1 MTEPKHLFIPGPT
14 NIPDRVRRAMNLAM
28 EDIRAPDFPEL
39 TKPLFRDLKTLFKSE
54 TGEIFLFPSSGT
66 GAWEAAL
73 TNTLSPGDRVIVASF
88 GQFSM
93 LWAKMC
99 RDLGFETEEWEI
111 PWGEAFPLE
120 RLEERLAQPDAAG
133 IKAVLVCQNET
144 ATGVAS
150 DVAGVRRILDAA
162 DHPALLMVDGIS
174 SIACIEFRMD
184 EWGVDLAIAGSQK
197 GLMLPTGLSVVCASR
212 KALAAS
218 ETAKCRRSY
227 FDFAWHAGANK
238 DGYFP
243 YTPATQLLRGLRVSL
258 DILAEE
264 GIENVWAR
272 HNRLAEGVRRAVRAW
287 GLDICAAR
295 AGNRIGHGDGGRRS
309 GRDRQRRCR
318 PHRLSQI
325 QHFLRRRPV
334 QGGRPGVPH
343 WASGRAGRG
352 ENPVRNR
359 RGRNRHARLR
369 HRSAGRVR
377 RRRGH
382 RLLPRNRARRPGR
395 RRRIGHP

>member
-162 DHPALLMVDGIS
+162 GHPALLMVDGIS

-295 AGNRIGHGDGGRRS
+295 PEIASDTVTAVVVPEGIDSADVVRTAYHKYNTSFGVGLSKVAGRVFRIGHLGALDEVKILS
-309 GRDRQRRCR
+309 GIAAAEITLRDC
-318 PHRLSQI
+318 
-325 QHFLRRRPV
+325 
-334 QGGRPGVPH
+334 GVGLQ
-343 WASGRAGRG
+343 AGSGVGAAIDYYRETAPAALAAAA
-352 ENPVRNR
+352 E
-359 RGRNRHARLR
+359 
-369 HRSAGRVR
+369 
-377 RRRGH
+377 
-382 RLLPRNRARRPGR
+382 
-395 RRRIGHP
+395 

>member
-99 RDLGFETEEWEI
+99 RDLGFETEEWET

-212 KALAAS
+212 KAMAAG

-272 HNRLAEGVRRAVRAW
+272 HSRLAEGVRRAVRAW
-287 GLDICAAR
+287 GLEICAAR
-295 AGNRIGHGDGGRRS
+295 PEIASDTVTAVIVPEGIDSADIVRTAYHRYNTSFGVGLSKVAGRVFRIGHLGALDEVKILS
-309 GRDRQRRCR
+309 GIAAAEIALRDC
-318 PHRLSQI
+318 
-325 QHFLRRRPV
+325 
-334 QGGRPGVPH
+334 GVGLQ
-343 WASGRAGRG
+343 AGSGVGAAIDYYRETAPAALAAAA
-352 ENPVRNR
+352 E
-359 RGRNRHARLR
+359 
-369 HRSAGRVR
+369 
-377 RRRGH
+377 
-382 RLLPRNRARRPGR
+382 
-395 RRRIGHP
+395 

>member
-39 TKPLFRDLKTLFKSE
+39 TKPLFQDLKTLFKSQ

-73 TNTLSPGDRVIVASF
+73 TNTLSPGDRVIVASY

-99 RDLGFETEEWEI
+99 RDLGFETEEWET
-111 PWGEAFPLE
+111 PWGEAFPLD
-120 RLEERLAQPDAAG
+120 RLEERLTQPDAAK

-184 EWGVDLAIAGSQK
+184 DWGVDLAIAGSQK

-212 KALAAS
+212 KAMVAS
-218 ETAKCRRSY
+218 ETAQCRRSY

-238 DGYFP
+238 DGFFP

-264 GIENVWAR
+264 GIENVWTR

-287 GLDICAAR
+287 GLDCCATRPEIASDTVTAVVVPEGIDSADVVR
-295 AGNRIGHGDGGRRS
+295 TAYHKYNTSFGVGLTKVAGQVFRIGHLGALDEVKLLS
-309 GRDRQRRCR
+309 GIAAAEIAMRDCGIDLQAG
-318 PHRLSQI
+318 S
-325 QHFLRRRPV
+325 
-334 QGGRPGVPH
+334 GVGAAIDYYHETAP
-343 WASGRAGRG
+343 ATLAAAA
-352 ENPVRNR
+352 E
-359 RGRNRHARLR
+359 
-369 HRSAGRVR
+369 
-377 RRRGH
+377 
-382 RLLPRNRARRPGR
+382 
-395 RRRIGHP
+395 

>member
-28 EDIRAPDFPEL
+28 EDIRAPDFPDL
-39 TKPLFRDLKTLFKSE
+39 TKPLFRDLKALFESE

-99 RDLGFETEEWEI
+99 RDLGFETEEWEM
-111 PWGEAFPLE
+111 PWGEAFPLD
-120 RLEERLAQPDAAG
+120 RLEERLTQPDAET

-144 ATGVAS
+144 ATGVTS

-212 KALAAS
+212 KAMAAS
-218 ETAKCRRSY
+218 ETAQCRRSY
-227 FDFAWHAGANK
+227 FDFAWHGGANK

-272 HNRLAEGVRRAVRAW
+272 HGRLAEGVRRAVTAW

-295 AGNRIGHGDGGRRS
+295 PGIASDTVTAVIVPEGIDSADVVRTAYHKYNTSFGVGLSKVAGRVFRIGHLGALDEVKILS
-309 GRDRQRRCR
+309 GIAAAEIALRDC
-318 PHRLSQI
+318 
-325 QHFLRRRPV
+325 
-334 QGGRPGVPH
+334 GVELQ
-343 WASGRAGRG
+343 AGSGVGAAIDHYRETAPAVLAAAA
-352 ENPVRNR
+352 E
-359 RGRNRHARLR
+359 
-369 HRSAGRVR
+369 
-377 RRRGH
+377 
-382 RLLPRNRARRPGR
+382 
-395 RRRIGHP
+395 

>member
-295 AGNRIGHGDGGRRS
+295 PETASDTVTAVVVPEGIDSADVVRTAYHKYNTSFGVGLSKVAGRVFRIGHLGALDEVKILS
-309 GRDRQRRCR
+309 GIAAAEIAMRDCGIDLQAG
-318 PHRLSQI
+318 S
-325 QHFLRRRPV
+325 
-334 QGGRPGVPH
+334 GVGAAIDYYRETAP
-343 WASGRAGRG
+343 AALAAAA
-352 ENPVRNR
+352 E
-359 RGRNRHARLR
+359 
-369 HRSAGRVR
+369 
-377 RRRGH
+377 
-382 RLLPRNRARRPGR
+382 
-395 RRRIGHP
+395 

>member
-99 RDLGFETEEWEI
+99 RDLGFETEEWETQ
-111 PWGEAFPLE
+111 WGEAFPLE

-133 IKAVLVCQNET
+133 IRAVLVCQNET

-212 KALAAS
+212 KALAAG

-227 FDFAWHAGANK
+227 FDFVWHAGANK

-287 GLDICAAR
+287 GLETCAAR
-295 AGNRIGHGDGGRRS
+295 PEIASDTVTAVVVPEGIDSADIVRTAYHKYNTSFGVGLSKVAGRVFRIGHLGALDEVKILS
-309 GRDRQRRCR
+309 GIAAAEIALRDC
-318 PHRLSQI
+318 
-325 QHFLRRRPV
+325 
-334 QGGRPGVPH
+334 GVNLL
-343 WASGRAGRG
+343 AGSGVGAAIDYYRDTAPAALAAAA
-352 ENPVRNR
+352 E
-359 RGRNRHARLR
+359 
-369 HRSAGRVR
+369 
-377 RRRGH
+377 
-382 RLLPRNRARRPGR
+382 
-395 RRRIGHP
+395 

>member
-28 EDIRAPDFPEL
+28 EDIRAPDFPDL

-99 RDLGFETEEWEI
+99 RDLGFETEEWEM
-111 PWGEAFPLE
+111 PWGEAFPLD
-120 RLEERLAQPDAAG
+120 RLEERLTRPDAET

-144 ATGVAS
+144 ATGVTS

-212 KALAAS
+212 KAMAAS
-218 ETAKCRRSY
+218 ETAQCRRSY
-227 FDFAWHAGANK
+227 FDFAWHGGANK

-264 GIENVWAR
+264 GIEDVWAR
-272 HNRLAEGVRRAVRAW
+272 HGRLAEGVRRAVAAW

-295 AGNRIGHGDGGRRS
+295 PGIASDTVTAVIVPEGIDSAAVVRTAYHKYNTSFGVGLSKVAGRVFRIGHLGALDEVKVLS
-309 GRDRQRRCR
+309 GIAAAEIALRDC
-318 PHRLSQI
+318 
-325 QHFLRRRPV
+325 
-334 QGGRPGVPH
+334 GVELQ
-343 WASGRAGRG
+343 AGSGVGAAIDHYRETAPAVLAAAA
-352 ENPVRNR
+352 E
-359 RGRNRHARLR
+359 
-369 HRSAGRVR
+369 
-377 RRRGH
+377 
-382 RLLPRNRARRPGR
+382 
-395 RRRIGHP
+395 

>member
-54 TGEIFLFPSSGT
+54 SGEIFLFPSSGT

-99 RDLGFETEEWEI
+99 RDLGFETEEWETQ
-111 PWGEAFPLE
+111 WGEAFPLE
-120 RLEERLAQPDAAG
+120 RLEERLAQSDAAG

-162 DHPALLMVDGIS
+162 GHPALLMVDGIS

-295 AGNRIGHGDGGRRS
+295 PEIASDTVTAVVVPEGIDSADVVRTAYHKYNTSFGVGLSKVAGRVFRIGHLGALDEVKILS
-309 GRDRQRRCR
+309 GIAAAEIALRDC
-318 PHRLSQI
+318 
-325 QHFLRRRPV
+325 
-334 QGGRPGVPH
+334 GVGLQ
-343 WASGRAGRG
+343 AGSGVGAAIDYYRETAPAALAAAA
-352 ENPVRNR
+352 E
-359 RGRNRHARLR
+359 
-369 HRSAGRVR
+369 
-377 RRRGH
+377 
-382 RLLPRNRARRPGR
+382 
-395 RRRIGHP
+395 

>member
-99 RDLGFETEEWEI
+99 RDLGFETEEWETQ
-111 PWGEAFPLE
+111 WGEAFPLE

-162 DHPALLMVDGIS
+162 GHPALLMVDGIS

-295 AGNRIGHGDGGRRS
+295 PEIASDTVTAVVVPEGIDSADVVRTAYHKYNTSFGVGLSKVAGRVFRIGHLGALDEVKILS
-309 GRDRQRRCR
+309 GIAAAEIALRDC
-318 PHRLSQI
+318 
-325 QHFLRRRPV
+325 
-334 QGGRPGVPH
+334 GVGLQ
-343 WASGRAGRG
+343 AGSGVGAAIDYYRETAPAALAAAA
-352 ENPVRNR
+352 E
-359 RGRNRHARLR
+359 
-369 HRSAGRVR
+369 
-377 RRRGH
+377 
-382 RLLPRNRARRPGR
+382 
-395 RRRIGHP
+395 

>member
-99 RDLGFETEEWEI
+99 RDLGFETEEWETQ
-111 PWGEAFPLE
+111 WGEAFPLE

-227 FDFAWHAGANK
+227 FDFTWHAGANK

-295 AGNRIGHGDGGRRS
+295 PEIASDTVTAVVVPEGIDSADVVRTAYHNYNTSFGVGLSKVAGRVFRIGHLGALDEVKILS
-309 GRDRQRRCR
+309 GIAAAEIALCDC
-318 PHRLSQI
+318 
-325 QHFLRRRPV
+325 
-334 QGGRPGVPH
+334 GVNLQ
-343 WASGRAGRG
+343 AGSGVGAAIDYYRETAPAALAAAA
-352 ENPVRNR
+352 E
-359 RGRNRHARLR
+359 
-369 HRSAGRVR
+369 
-377 RRRGH
+377 
-382 RLLPRNRARRPGR
+382 
-395 RRRIGHP
+395 

>member
-39 TKPLFRDLKTLFKSE
+39 TKPLFHDLKTLFKSE

-264 GIENVWAR
+264 GIENVWTR

-287 GLDICAAR
+287 GLETCAAR
-295 AGNRIGHGDGGRRS
+295 PEIASDTVTAVVVPEGIDSADVVRTAYHRYNTSFGVGLSKVAGRVFRIGHLGALDEVKILS
-309 GRDRQRRCR
+309 GIAAAEIAMRDCGINLQAG
-318 PHRLSQI
+318 S
-325 QHFLRRRPV
+325 
-334 QGGRPGVPH
+334 GVGAAIDYYRETAP
-343 WASGRAGRG
+343 AALAAAA
-352 ENPVRNR
+352 E
-359 RGRNRHARLR
+359 
-369 HRSAGRVR
+369 
-377 RRRGH
+377 
-382 RLLPRNRARRPGR
+382 
-395 RRRIGHP
+395 